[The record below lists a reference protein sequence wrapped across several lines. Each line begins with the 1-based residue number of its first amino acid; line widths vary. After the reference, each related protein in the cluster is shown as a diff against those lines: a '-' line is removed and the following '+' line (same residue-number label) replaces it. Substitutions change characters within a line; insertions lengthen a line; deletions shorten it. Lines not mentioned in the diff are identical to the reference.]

1 MISAA
6 AQKMESHQGK
16 EETFLPAFLK
26 NILWLQ
32 KSLYELLCDLNAE
45 LGLSQHTSLIPCNDQ
60 GFVEHF

>member
-6 AQKMESHQGK
+6 AQKMESQKGK

-32 KSLYELLCDLNAE
+32 KSLYELLCDSSAE
-45 LGLSQHTSLIPCNDQ
+45 LGLSQPRSFIPCNDQ
-60 GFVEHF
+60 GFAEHI